1 MKTGELIRKYRLE
14 KGIKQ
19 VQLAEKTGILVS
31 TIRQYELGLRNP
43 KTERIKII
51 ADALEIP
58 FSCLLGFE
66 PENYREKTL
75 ADFTTE
81 EILAEMKRRIENDN
95 TKSKERFNVKT
106 PHHLCMEIEK

>member
-1 MKTGELIRKYRLE
+1 MITGELIRKYRME
-14 KGIKQ
+14 KGMKQ
-19 VQLAEKTGILVS
+19 VQLADKTGILVS

-43 KTERIKII
+43 KTERLKII

-58 FSCLLGFE
+58 FSYLLGFE

-81 EILAEMKRRIENDN
+81 EIFAEMKRRIECNCV
-95 TKSKERFNVKT
+95 KSVLKQDDKKRDLT
-106 PHHLCMEIEK
+106 R